1 MGGKMASSLKHGALA
16 ALVLTSLVLSVL
28 VLVESDLNAFGKK
41 PEVEP
46 FSTRLTRRQP

>member
-1 MGGKMASSLKHGALA
+1 MASSLKHGALA

-41 PEVEP
+41 NRKSNR
-46 FSTRLTRRQP
+46 FRRG